1 MTCYVTVS
9 GRIRSCVKDGERA
22 IIVNKGLAIRGGA
35 RLRMKGLK
43 TDTEAGA
50 AAVREITITAVI
62 AALVV
67 AAAAAAAAAAVIA
80 TAAPVVP

>member
-1 MTCYVTVS
+1 M
-9 GRIRSCVKDGERA
+9 
-22 IIVNKGLAIRGGA
+22 
-35 RLRMKGLK
+35 RMKGLK

-67 AAAAAAAAAAVIA
+67 AAAAAVAAVIA